1 MYCYNFVL
9 LKYSGQDGVAAF
21 TILGYSIFIFSMITI
36 GFGEGMCPLV
46 SFCFGAKEV
55 KLCRDLRKITNRFIF
70 ALGVIFAA
78 GLFFGSETYARIF
91 VKEGAVIGMVTHGLK
106 LFVPVF
112 LLQGFNM
119 IASMYFTS
127 CGMAKES
134 AIISSARGIV
144 ILLISI
150 FVFSALWGLDGIWL
164 TAPATELLTLGIT
177 VYFSGKKELA

>member
-1 MYCYNFVL
+1 M
-9 LKYSGQDGVAAF
+9 
-21 TILGYSIFIFSMITI
+21 
-36 GFGEGMCPLV
+36 
-46 SFCFGAKEV
+46 
-55 KLCRDLRKITNRFIF
+55 IF
-70 ALGVIFAA
+70 AVV
-78 GLFFGSETYARIF
+78 LFFGSETYARIF

-119 IASMYFTS
+119 IGSMYFTS

-144 ILLISI
+144 ILLITI
-150 FVFSALWGLDGIWL
+150 FVFSALWGLNGIWL

-177 VYFSGKKELA
+177 VLLMIHHFAKMKL